1 MKHEH
6 SCKILY
12 GCCLFLQENRL
23 KKAKDNIKQSQ
34 NRQNTSSTGPRRKVD
49 SVSRVYPGSEFVIA
63 NTSAKLKK
71 LNPNEIDFSQGF
83 GQKVVSRRCSVFNF
97 CQLARLWHPLITFA
111 NSLDPDQARQNVG
124 PDLDLN
130 CLTH

>member
-34 NRQNTSSTGPRRKVD
+34 KRQNSSSTGPSKKVD
-49 SVSRVYPGSEFVIA
+49 LVSRAYPGSEFVVA
-63 NTSAKLKK
+63 NTLAKLKK

-83 GQKVVSRRCSVFNF
+83 SQKVVSRSCMYLT
-97 CQLARLWHPLITFA
+97 LAR
-111 NSLDPDQARQNVG
+111 
-124 PDLDLN
+124 
-130 CLTH
+130 